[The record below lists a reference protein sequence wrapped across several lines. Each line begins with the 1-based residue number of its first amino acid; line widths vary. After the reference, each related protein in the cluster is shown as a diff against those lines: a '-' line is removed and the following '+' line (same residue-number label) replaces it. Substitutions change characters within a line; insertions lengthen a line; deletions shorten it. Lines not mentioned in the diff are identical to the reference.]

1 MHIVGMEVEQD
12 EQPGSQAARAFVV
25 EFRVIS
31 VRPEGLKGVV
41 HLVEE
46 TQALQYD

>member
-1 MHIVGMEVEQD
+1 MQMVGMEVEQD
-12 EQPGSQAARAFVV
+12 EQPGSQAASALVV

-46 TQALQYD
+46 AQALQYD